1 MDLSSGL
8 NQLMAITRSWNK
20 RPCHH
25 SLCSRMLAR
34 WFFPVFALLFSA
46 TCNAQLCT
54 STHTSDLYC
63 LIPTAFHVPAT
74 PFQAL
79 FTPFGT
85 ELSQLPTPKP
95 AGLVLH
101 FEHGLL
107 VPDAESFGAVFI
119 ERPETLG
126 RHRVFVGFAYQ
137 NFTMSAIDGI
147 KLGSFPVVLFYPY
160 GGGVYTVTQN
170 RLEIRAGQYTAIA
183 SAGVSNRVDLTI
195 SVPFSRIA
203 MASTV
208 NGTEYGP
215 GNATASFNQYLPG
228 RAGGISDV
236 VVGTKVQFLD
246 RKNIRVAAGV
256 DVRLPTGDELNFLG
270 SGTLG
275 LRPYIAIA
283 RHGRLSPHAN
293 VGYQWNG
300 NSILNATDSGA
311 KQRLPTSFFYAAGV
325 NVLGGKRWV
334 VMADLLGR
342 QFFDAPRLSS
352 PTQRTYPAPIGPA
365 LSVQPNPHAD
375 YNATDL
381 SLGFKV
387 QTVKKLVLTGNVTIP
402 LNDGGLR
409 AKAVPLVGLA
419 YTF

>member
-1 MDLSSGL
+1 
-8 NQLMAITRSWNK
+8 
-20 RPCHH
+20 
-25 SLCSRMLAR
+25 MLAR
-34 WFFPVFALLFSA
+34 RFLPAFALLFS
-46 TCNAQLCT
+46 TICNAQLCT

-95 AGLVLH
+95 SGLVLR

-107 VPDAESFGAVFI
+107 VPEPESLGAIFI

-147 KLGSFPVVLFYPY
+147 KLGSFPVLLYYPF

-170 RLEIRAGQYTAIA
+170 RLDIRAGQYTVIA
-183 SAGVSNRVDLTI
+183 SGGVSDRVDVTI
-195 SVPFSRIA
+195 SVPFTRVA

-215 GNATASFNQYLPG
+215 GNATASINQYLPG
-228 RAGGISDV
+228 RASGISDM

-246 RKNIRVAAGV
+246 RRNIRVAAGV
-256 DVRLPTGDELNFLG
+256 DLRLPTGDELNFLG
-270 SGTLG
+270 AGTPG
-275 LRPYIAIA
+275 LRPYIAVA
-283 RHGRLSPHAN
+283 WHARLSPHAN

-300 NSILNATDSGA
+300 NSILNATDSGV
-311 KQRLPTSFFYAAGV
+311 KQRLPTSFFYAAGLNARV
-325 NVLGGKRWV
+325 GKQWV
-334 VMADLLGR
+334 VVADLLGR

-352 PTQRTYPAPIGPA
+352 ATQFTNPVFGTA
-365 LSVQPNPHAD
+365 LSIQPNPHSD
-375 YNATDL
+375 YNTTDL
-381 SLGFKV
+381 ALGFKV
-387 QTVKKLVLTGNVTIP
+387 QIVKELVLTGNVTIP

-409 AKAVPLVGLA
+409 AKAVPLVGVA